1 MIIMKMIAMM
11 IMRKL
16 HINGKMQ
23 QLQVLLVMILM
34 VEVIRIIKEKKQDNI
49 ILHKDQ
55 VYFIRHNNAVYDLKN
70 GDNENK
76 NQYNQLFN
84 LKPILKDEKIKGKN
98 ITIKI
103 FCQRP

>member
-16 HINGKMQ
+16 HINGKTQ
-23 QLQVLLVMILM
+23 QLEVLLVMILM

-55 VYFIRHNNAVYDLKN
+55 VYFIRLIIMQHM
-70 GDNENK
+70 
-76 NQYNQLFN
+76 
-84 LKPILKDEKIKGKN
+84 I
-98 ITIKI
+98 
-103 FCQRP
+103 